1 MRLYVKEK
9 LKWHLFLFC
18 FVCLQRHILDV
29 QYFDPLFTKRHAA
42 ITPIDESILATM
54 DQKPFKDFSYTNPN
68 ITDWRASC
76 ESETARGWAQSLHL
90 YQAAWTER
98 SNVIS

>member
-1 MRLYVKEK
+1 MKIKPMSNLRSLI
-9 LKWHLFLFC
+9 FC
-18 FVCLQRHILDV
+18 FQRHILDV

-68 ITDWRASC
+68 ITD
-76 ESETARGWAQSLHL
+76 
-90 YQAAWTER
+90 
-98 SNVIS
+98 

>member
-1 MRLYVKEK
+1 MNIYDKEK
-9 LKWHLFLFC
+9 LRWNLYFSC
-18 FVCLQRHILDV
+18 FVYLQRHILDV

-68 ITDWRASC
+68 ITDWSASG
-76 ESETARGWAQSLHL
+76 ESEMARD
-90 YQAAWTER
+90 
-98 SNVIS
+98 